1 MSKRDLTK
9 LDFQPF
15 EPLGRIIREAFR
27 DGILND
33 VSIDGTLDLTGITDG
48 NIPYISASGFADSS
62 ISEKSTT
69 IEVDNELAVVKKAYN
84 PSNAPLSNHPFLGSF
99 ATLEWVNKRDTSDVL
114 NGVLTHIDSDDQG
127 DSAYNVWGDGKFIYL
142 ANRDGGLHVYS
153 VSDAGVLTHIDSDNQ
168 GDLSIDVWGD
178 GKFIYLAN
186 YGGGLHVYSVSDAGV
201 LTHIDS
207 DDQGD
212 GAYGVWGDGKFIYL
226 ANRDGGLHVYS
237 VSDAGV
243 LTHIDSDDQGD
254 EAYGVWGDGKFIYLA
269 NYGGGLHVYSVSD
282 AGVLTHIDSDD
293 QGDGAYGVW
302 GDGKFIYLANRDG
315 GLHVY
320 SVDKAY
326 EYDKGN
332 KVHAFVG
339 GVEHGA
345 DGISQG
351 TLTLWDGSGG
361 NTPGYVR
368 IGSPNGTVWYLF
380 VEDDGTV
387 KVHNAAP
394 TANADG
400 SAIGDQTD

>member
-33 VSIDGTLDLTGITDG
+33 VSIDGTLDLNGITDG

-237 VSDAGV
+237 V
-243 LTHIDSDDQGD
+243 
-254 EAYGVWGDGKFIYLA
+254 
-269 NYGGGLHVYSVSD
+269 
-282 AGVLTHIDSDD
+282 
-293 QGDGAYGVW
+293 
-302 GDGKFIYLANRDG
+302 
-315 GLHVY
+315 
-320 SVDKAY
+320 DKAY

>member
-168 GDLSIDVWGD
+168 GDLSLD
-178 GKFIYLAN
+178 
-186 YGGGLHVYSVSDAGV
+186 
-201 LTHIDS
+201 
-207 DDQGD
+207 
-212 GAYGVWGDGKFIYL
+212 VWGDGKFIYL